1 MNDDD
6 HDDDNDD
13 SEVPNPGS
21 LIHSAWV
28 KGEFIKTL
36 QKNHMGR
43 CIVSAPLLNKNPVQ
57 TIATNVF
64 RATLR
69 YPLALL
75 LGTLRR
81 VLFSFP
87 EVDIVS
93 FQDTYVFFL
102 GT

>member
-6 HDDDNDD
+6 HDDDIDD

-43 CIVSAPLLNKNPVQ
+43 CIV
-57 TIATNVF
+57 
-64 RATLR
+64 
-69 YPLALL
+69 
-75 LGTLRR
+75 
-81 VLFSFP
+81 
-87 EVDIVS
+87 
-93 FQDTYVFFL
+93 
-102 GT
+102 